1 MKKRS
6 VVLVS
11 RQHIWGES
19 LEFLLSKT
27 SAFRLIGW
35 WDYDEN
41 LLNRL
46 KEYSPDILVIADDEL
61 LQGPEAC
68 LTTEILAEL
77 SDLIILHA
85 GPSSSELRIFTS
97 QTLPA
102 HQSDLIAAILDLKM
116 PALSAGHVK
125 VSKEEKD

>member
-11 RQHIWGES
+11 KQHIWGES
-19 LEFLLSKT
+19 LEFLLTKT
-27 SAFRLIGW
+27 DAFELVGW
-35 WDYDEN
+35 WEYDEN
-41 LLNRL
+41 LLERL
-46 KEYSPDILVIADDEL
+46 KDCPPEILVIADDEL
-61 LQGPEAC
+61 LQGPAVC
-68 LTTEILAEL
+68 LTAEILAEL

-102 HQSDLIAAILDLKM
+102 HQSDLIAALLDLRM
-116 PALSAGHVK
+116 HALSAGHVN
-125 VSKEEKD
+125 VLKEEKD